1 MSLHSKEGFMD
12 THRIKIKIGEHEFEA
27 EGPAD
32 VVERQFETFKE
43 LIANTPR
50 QPNVSTE
57 RQGNQVKTNENAG
70 PSGGQTP
77 LDKIMKIDGRVVS
90 LTVKPQSEGTAAL
103 LVLLGHKVYHGKETA
118 TASELRDGLEHSGYR
133 FARVDRLMQPLC
145 DEGAVIKIGTRKA
158 TRYRLTNPGVAQ
170 AEAAAREAIAQV
182 A

>member
-1 MSLHSKEGFMD
+1 MD

-32 VVERQFETFKE
+32 VVERQFEAFKE

-57 RQGNQVKTNENAG
+57 RQGNQGKTTENAG
-70 PSGGQTP
+70 SGASNPT
-77 LDKIMKIDGRVVS
+77 LDKIMKVDGRVIS
-90 LTVKPQSEGTAAL
+90 LTVRPQAESTAAL
-103 LVLLGHKVYHGKETA
+103 LVLLGQKMYRGNETV
-118 TASELRDGLEHSGYR
+118 TASEVRDGLEHSGYR

-145 DEGAVIKIGTRKA
+145 DEGLVIKIGTRKA
-158 TRYRLTNPGVAQ
+158 TRYRLTNPGIIRAGVA
-170 AEAAAREAIAQV
+170 ANEAVVQV